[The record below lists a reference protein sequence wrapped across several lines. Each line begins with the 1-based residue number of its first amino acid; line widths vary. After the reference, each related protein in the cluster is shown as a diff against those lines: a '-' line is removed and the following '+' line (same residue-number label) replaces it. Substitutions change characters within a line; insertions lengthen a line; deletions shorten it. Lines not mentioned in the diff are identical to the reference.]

1 MKILRVRGGI
11 RLREIAPSLLSAN
24 FYNLQADL
32 DRLKNEGIKYLH
44 LDVMDG
50 NFVPNI
56 SFGLPVIKAVR
67 KNTDFIL
74 DCHLMIEKPERY
86 LEEFKN
92 AGADILTVHQ
102 EATIHLQ
109 RTLAEIRRLGMKA
122 GVSLNPSTSEDCLKY
137 IMDDLDL
144 ILVMSVN
151 PGFGGQS
158 YIKAM
163 NEKIARIRK
172 MIDDSGKDIILE
184 LDGGVNKDNIKELE
198 DLGVDLFVAGSAAFK
213 NSEIEKNLEDLR
225 K

>member
-1 MKILRVRGGI
+1 M
-11 RLREIAPSLLSAN
+11 SAN
-24 FYNLQADL
+24 FYNLQDDL
-32 DRLKNEGIKYLH
+32 ERLKKSGIKYLH

-56 SFGLPVIKAVR
+56 SFGLPIIKSVR

-86 LEEFKN
+86 LEDFKN

-122 GVSLNPSTSEDCLKY
+122 GVSLNPSTSEETLKY

-144 ILVMSVN
+144 ILIMSVN

-158 YIKAM
+158 YIDAV
-163 NEKIARIRK
+163 NEKIKRVRK
-172 MIDDSGKDIILE
+172 MIDESERDIILE
-184 LDGGVNKDNIKELE
+184 VDGGVNKDNIKELE
-198 DLGVDLFVAGSAAFK
+198 NLGVDLFVAGSAAFK
-213 NSEIEKNLEDLR
+213 NSEIEKNIGGLR
-225 K
+225 DDK

>member
-1 MKILRVRGGI
+1 
-11 RLREIAPSLLSAN
+11 LREIAPSLLSAN
-24 FYNLQADL
+24 FYNLQDDL
-32 DRLKNEGIKYLH
+32 ERLKKSGIKYLH

-56 SFGLPVIKAVR
+56 SFGLPIIKSVR

-86 LEEFKN
+86 LEDFKN

-122 GVSLNPSTSEDCLKY
+122 GVSLNPSTSEETLKY

-144 ILVMSVN
+144 ILIMSVN

-158 YIKAM
+158 YIESVS
-163 NEKIARIRK
+163 EKIKRVRK
-172 MIDDSGKDIILE
+172 MIDESERDIILE
-184 LDGGVNKDNIKELE
+184 VDGGVNKDNIKELE
-198 DLGVDLFVAGSAAFK
+198 NLGVDLFVAGSAAFK
-213 NSEIEKNLEDLR
+213 NSEIEKNIGGLR
-225 K
+225 DDK

>member
-1 MKILRVRGGI
+1 M
-11 RLREIAPSLLSAN
+11 SAN
-24 FYNLQADL
+24 FYNLQDDL
-32 DRLKNEGIKYLH
+32 ERLKKSGIKYLH

-56 SFGLPVIKAVR
+56 SFGLPIIKSVR

-86 LEEFKN
+86 LEDFKN

-122 GVSLNPSTSEDCLKY
+122 GVSLNPSTSEETLKY

-144 ILVMSVN
+144 ILIMSVN

-158 YIKAM
+158 YIESV
-163 NEKIARIRK
+163 NEKIKRVRK
-172 MIDDSGKDIILE
+172 MIDESERDIILE
-184 LDGGVNKDNIKELE
+184 VDGGVNKDNIKELE
-198 DLGVDLFVAGSAAFK
+198 NLGVDLFVAGSAAFK
-213 NSEIEKNLEDLR
+213 NSEIEKNIGGLR
-225 K
+225 DDK

>member
-1 MKILRVRGGI
+1 M
-11 RLREIAPSLLSAN
+11 SAN
-24 FYNLQADL
+24 FYNLQDDL
-32 DRLKNEGIKYLH
+32 ERLKKSGIKYLH

-56 SFGLPVIKAVR
+56 SFGLPIIKSVR

-86 LEEFKN
+86 LEDFKN

-122 GVSLNPSTSEDCLKY
+122 GVSLNPSTSEETLKY

-144 ILVMSVN
+144 ILIMSVN

-158 YIKAM
+158 YIEAV
-163 NEKIARIRK
+163 NEKIKRVRK
-172 MIDDSGKDIILE
+172 MIDDSGRDIILE
-184 LDGGVNKDNIKELE
+184 VDGGVNKDNIKELE

-213 NSEIEKNLEDLR
+213 NSEIEKNIGGLR
-225 K
+225 DDK

>member
-1 MKILRVRGGI
+1 M
-11 RLREIAPSLLSAN
+11 REIAPSLLSAN
-24 FYNLQADL
+24 FYNLQDDL
-32 DRLKNEGIKYLH
+32 ERLKKSGIKYLH

-56 SFGLPVIKAVR
+56 SFGLPIIKSVR
-67 KNTDFIL
+67 KNTEFIL

-86 LEEFKN
+86 LEDFKN

-122 GVSLNPSTSEDCLKY
+122 GVSLNPSTSEETLKY

-144 ILVMSVN
+144 ILIMSVN

-158 YIKAM
+158 YIESV
-163 NEKIARIRK
+163 NEKIKRVRK
-172 MIDDSGKDIILE
+172 MIDESERDIILE
-184 LDGGVNKDNIKELE
+184 VDGGVNKDNIKELE
-198 DLGVDLFVAGSAAFK
+198 NLGVDLFVAGSAAFK
-213 NSEIEKNLEDLR
+213 NSEIEKNIGGLR
-225 K
+225 DDK

>member
-1 MKILRVRGGI
+1 M
-11 RLREIAPSLLSAN
+11 REIAPSLLSAN
-24 FYNLQADL
+24 FYNLQDDL
-32 DRLKNEGIKYLH
+32 ERLKKSGIKYLH

-56 SFGLPVIKAVR
+56 SFGLPIIKSVR

-86 LEEFKN
+86 LEDFKN

-122 GVSLNPSTSEDCLKY
+122 GVSLNPSTSEETLKY

-144 ILVMSVN
+144 ILIMSVN

-158 YIKAM
+158 YIEAV
-163 NEKIARIRK
+163 NEKIKRVRK
-172 MIDDSGKDIILE
+172 MIDDSGRDIMLE
-184 LDGGVNKDNIKELE
+184 VDGGVNKDNIKELE

-213 NSEIEKNLEDLR
+213 NSEIEKNIGGLR
-225 K
+225 DDK

>member
-1 MKILRVRGGI
+1 M
-11 RLREIAPSLLSAN
+11 REIAPSLLSAN
-24 FYNLQADL
+24 FYNLQDDL
-32 DRLKNEGIKYLH
+32 ERLKKSGIKYLH

-56 SFGLPVIKAVR
+56 SFGLPIIKSVR

-86 LEEFKN
+86 LEDFKN

-122 GVSLNPSTSEDCLKY
+122 GVSLNPSTSEETLKY

-144 ILVMSVN
+144 ILIMSVN

-158 YIKAM
+158 YIESV
-163 NEKIARIRK
+163 NEKIKRVRK
-172 MIDDSGKDIILE
+172 MIDESERDIILE
-184 LDGGVNKDNIKELE
+184 VDGGVNKDNIKELE

-213 NSEIEKNLEDLR
+213 NSEIEKNIGGLKDD

>member
-1 MKILRVRGGI
+1 M
-11 RLREIAPSLLSAN
+11 REIAPSLLSAN
-24 FYNLQADL
+24 FYNLQDDL
-32 DRLKNEGIKYLH
+32 ERLKKSGIKYLH

-56 SFGLPVIKAVR
+56 SFGLPIIKSVR

-86 LEEFKN
+86 LEDFKN

-122 GVSLNPSTSEDCLKY
+122 GVSLNPSTSEETLKY

-144 ILVMSVN
+144 ILIMSVN

-158 YIKAM
+158 YIESV
-163 NEKIARIRK
+163 NEKIKRVRK
-172 MIDDSGKDIILE
+172 MIDESERDIILE
-184 LDGGVNKDNIKELE
+184 VDGGVNKDNIKALE

-213 NSEIEKNLEDLR
+213 NSEIEKNIGGLR
-225 K
+225 DDK

>member
-1 MKILRVRGGI
+1 M
-11 RLREIAPSLLSAN
+11 REIAPSLLSAN
-24 FYNLQADL
+24 FYNLQDDL
-32 DRLKNEGIKYLH
+32 ERLKKSGIKYLH

-56 SFGLPVIKAVR
+56 SFGLPIIKSVR

-86 LEEFKN
+86 LEDFKN

-122 GVSLNPSTSEDCLKY
+122 GVSLNPSTSEETLKY

-144 ILVMSVN
+144 ILIMSVN

-158 YIKAM
+158 YIESV
-163 NEKIARIRK
+163 NEKIKRVRK
-172 MIDDSGKDIILE
+172 MIDESGRDIILE
-184 LDGGVNKDNIKELE
+184 VDGGVNKDNIKELE

-213 NSEIEKNLEDLR
+213 NSEIEKNIGGLR
-225 K
+225 DDK

>member
-1 MKILRVRGGI
+1 M
-11 RLREIAPSLLSAN
+11 REIAPSLLSAN
-24 FYNLQADL
+24 FYNLQDDL
-32 DRLKNEGIKYLH
+32 ERLKKSGIKYLH
-44 LDVMDG
+44 FDVMDG

-56 SFGLPVIKAVR
+56 SFGLPIIKSVR

-86 LEEFKN
+86 LEDFKN

-122 GVSLNPSTSEDCLKY
+122 GVSLNPSTSEETLKY

-144 ILVMSVN
+144 ILIMSVN

-158 YIKAM
+158 YIESV
-163 NEKIARIRK
+163 NEKIKRVRK
-172 MIDDSGKDIILE
+172 MIDESERDIILE
-184 LDGGVNKDNIKELE
+184 VDGGVNKDNIKELE

-213 NSEIEKNLEDLR
+213 NSEIEKNLGGLKDD

>member
-1 MKILRVRGGI
+1 
-11 RLREIAPSLLSAN
+11 LREIAPSLLSAN
-24 FYNLQADL
+24 FYNLQDDL
-32 DRLKNEGIKYLH
+32 ERLKKSGIKYLH

-56 SFGLPVIKAVR
+56 SFGLPIIKSVR

-86 LEEFKN
+86 LEDFKN

-122 GVSLNPSTSEDCLKY
+122 GVSLNPSTSEETLKY

-144 ILVMSVN
+144 ILIMSVN

-158 YIKAM
+158 YIESV
-163 NEKIARIRK
+163 NEKIKRVRK
-172 MIDDSGKDIILE
+172 MIDESERDIILE
-184 LDGGVNKDNIKELE
+184 VDGGVNKDNIKELE

-213 NSEIEKNLEDLR
+213 NSEIEKNIGGLR
-225 K
+225 DDK

>member
-1 MKILRVRGGI
+1 M
-11 RLREIAPSLLSAN
+11 SAN
-24 FYNLQADL
+24 FYNLQDDL
-32 DRLKNEGIKYLH
+32 ERLKKSGIKYLH

-56 SFGLPVIKAVR
+56 SFGLPIIKSVR

-86 LEEFKN
+86 LEDFKN

-122 GVSLNPSTSEDCLKY
+122 GVSLNPSTSEETLKY

-144 ILVMSVN
+144 ILIMSVN

-158 YIKAM
+158 YIEAV
-163 NEKIARIRK
+163 NEKIKRVRK
-172 MIDDSGKDIILE
+172 MIDESERDIILE
-184 LDGGVNKDNIKELE
+184 VDGGVNKDNIKELE

-213 NSEIEKNLEDLR
+213 NSEIEKNIGGLR
-225 K
+225 DDK

>member
-1 MKILRVRGGI
+1 M
-11 RLREIAPSLLSAN
+11 REITPSLLSAN
-24 FYNLQADL
+24 FYNLQDDL
-32 DRLKNEGIKYLH
+32 ERLKKSGIKYLH

-56 SFGLPVIKAVR
+56 SFGLPIIKSVR

-86 LEEFKN
+86 LEDFKN

-122 GVSLNPSTSEDCLKY
+122 GVSLNPSTSEETLKY

-144 ILVMSVN
+144 ILIMSVN

-158 YIKAM
+158 YIEAV
-163 NEKIARIRK
+163 NEKIKRVRK
-172 MIDDSGKDIILE
+172 MIDDSGRDIILE
-184 LDGGVNKDNIKELE
+184 VDGGVNKDNIKELE

-213 NSEIEKNLEDLR
+213 NSEIEKNIGGLR
-225 K
+225 DDK

>member
-1 MKILRVRGGI
+1 M
-11 RLREIAPSLLSAN
+11 REIAPSLLSAN

-102 EATIHLQ
+102 ESTIHLQ

-122 GVSLNPSTSEDCLKY
+122 GVSLNPSTSEECLKY
-137 IMDDLDL
+137 IMDDVDL

-184 LDGGVNKDNIKELE
+184 LDGGVNKDNINELE

>member
-1 MKILRVRGGI
+1 M
-11 RLREIAPSLLSAN
+11 REIAPSLLSAN
-24 FYNLQADL
+24 FYNLQDDL
-32 DRLKNEGIKYLH
+32 ERLKKSGVKYLH

-56 SFGLPVIKAVR
+56 SFGLPIIKSVR

-86 LEEFKN
+86 LEDFKN

-122 GVSLNPSTSEDCLKY
+122 GVSLNPSTSEETLKY

-144 ILVMSVN
+144 ILIMSVN

-158 YIKAM
+158 YIESV
-163 NEKIARIRK
+163 NEKIKRVRK
-172 MIDDSGKDIILE
+172 MIDESERDIILE
-184 LDGGVNKDNIKELE
+184 VDGGVNKDNIKELE

-213 NSEIEKNLEDLR
+213 NSEIEKNLGGLR
-225 K
+225 DDK

>member
-1 MKILRVRGGI
+1 M
-11 RLREIAPSLLSAN
+11 REIAPSLLSAN
-24 FYNLQADL
+24 FYNLQDDL
-32 DRLKNEGIKYLH
+32 ERLKKSGIKYLH

-56 SFGLPVIKAVR
+56 SFGLPIIKSVR

-86 LEEFKN
+86 LEDFKN

-122 GVSLNPSTSEDCLKY
+122 GVSLNPSTSEETLKY

-144 ILVMSVN
+144 ILIMSVN

-158 YIKAM
+158 YIESV
-163 NEKIARIRK
+163 NEKIKRVRK
-172 MIDDSGKDIILE
+172 MIDESERDIILE
-184 LDGGVNKDNIKELE
+184 VDGGVNKDNIKELE
-198 DLGVDLFVAGSAAFK
+198 DLGVDLFVAGSAVFK
-213 NSEIEKNLEDLR
+213 NSAIEKNIGGLR
-225 K
+225 DDK

>member
-1 MKILRVRGGI
+1 M
-11 RLREIAPSLLSAN
+11 REIAPSLLSAN
-24 FYNLQADL
+24 FYNLQDDL
-32 DRLKNEGIKYLH
+32 ERLKKSGIKYLH

-56 SFGLPVIKAVR
+56 SFGLPIIKSVR

-86 LEEFKN
+86 LEDFKN

-122 GVSLNPSTSEDCLKY
+122 GVSLNPSTSEETLKY

-144 ILVMSVN
+144 ILIMSVN

-158 YIKAM
+158 YIESV
-163 NEKIARIRK
+163 NEKIKRVRK
-172 MIDDSGKDIILE
+172 MIDESERDIILE
-184 LDGGVNKDNIKELE
+184 VDGGVNKDNIKELE
-198 DLGVDLFVAGSAAFK
+198 NLGVDLFVAGSAAFK
-213 NSEIEKNLEDLR
+213 NSDIEKNIGGLR
-225 K
+225 DDK

>member
-1 MKILRVRGGI
+1 M
-11 RLREIAPSLLSAN
+11 REIAPSLLSAN
-24 FYNLQADL
+24 FYNLQDDL
-32 DRLKNEGIKYLH
+32 ERLKKSGIKYLH

-56 SFGLPVIKAVR
+56 SFGLPIIKSVR

-86 LEEFKN
+86 LEDFKN

-122 GVSLNPSTSEDCLKY
+122 GVSLNPSTSEETLKY

-144 ILVMSVN
+144 ILIMSVN

-158 YIKAM
+158 YIESV
-163 NEKIARIRK
+163 NEKIKRVRK
-172 MIDDSGKDIILE
+172 MIDESERDIILE
-184 LDGGVNKDNIKELE
+184 ADGGVNKDNIKELE

-213 NSEIEKNLEDLR
+213 NSEIEKNIGGLR
-225 K
+225 DDK

>member
-1 MKILRVRGGI
+1 M
-11 RLREIAPSLLSAN
+11 REIAPSLLSAN
-24 FYNLQADL
+24 FYNLQDDL
-32 DRLKNEGIKYLH
+32 ERLKKSGIKYLH

-56 SFGLPVIKAVR
+56 SFGLPIIKSVR

-86 LEEFKN
+86 LEDFKN

-122 GVSLNPSTSEDCLKY
+122 GVSLNPSTSEETLKY

-144 ILVMSVN
+144 ILIMSVN

-158 YIKAM
+158 YIESV
-163 NEKIARIRK
+163 NEKIKRVRK
-172 MIDDSGKDIILE
+172 MIDESERDIILE
-184 LDGGVNKDNIKELE
+184 VDGGVNKDNIKELE

-213 NSEIEKNLEDLR
+213 NSEIEKNLGGLKDD

>member
-1 MKILRVRGGI
+1 M
-11 RLREIAPSLLSAN
+11 REIAPSLLSAN
-24 FYNLQADL
+24 FYNLQDDL

-86 LEEFKN
+86 LEDFKN

-102 EATIHLQ
+102 EASIHLQ
-109 RTLAEIRRLGMKA
+109 RTLAEIRNLGMKA
-122 GVSLNPSTSEDCLKY
+122 GVSLNPSTSEESLKY

-144 ILVMSVN
+144 ILIMSVN

-163 NEKIARIRK
+163 NEKISRVRK
-172 MIDDSGKDIILE
+172 MIDESGKDIILE
-184 LDGGVNKDNIKELE
+184 IDGGVNKDNIKELE

-213 NSEIEKNLEDLR
+213 NSEIEKNLGDLR
-225 K
+225 R

>member
-1 MKILRVRGGI
+1 M
-11 RLREIAPSLLSAN
+11 SAN
-24 FYNLQADL
+24 FYNLQDDL
-32 DRLKNEGIKYLH
+32 ERLKKSGIKYLH

-56 SFGLPVIKAVR
+56 SFGLPIIKSVR

-86 LEEFKN
+86 LEDFKN

-122 GVSLNPSTSEDCLKY
+122 GVSLNPSTSEETLKY

-144 ILVMSVN
+144 ILIMSVN

-158 YIKAM
+158 YIDAV
-163 NEKIARIRK
+163 NEKIKRVRK
-172 MIDDSGKDIILE
+172 MIDESERDIILE
-184 LDGGVNKDNIKELE
+184 VDGGVNKDNIKELE

-213 NSEIEKNLEDLR
+213 NSEIEKNIGGLR
-225 K
+225 DDK

>member
-1 MKILRVRGGI
+1 M
-11 RLREIAPSLLSAN
+11 REIAPSLLSAN
-24 FYNLQADL
+24 FYNLQDDL
-32 DRLKNEGIKYLH
+32 ERLKKSGIKYLH

-56 SFGLPVIKAVR
+56 SFGLPIIKSVR

-74 DCHLMIEKPERY
+74 DCHLMIEQPERY
-86 LEEFKN
+86 LEDFKN

-122 GVSLNPSTSEDCLKY
+122 GVSLNPSTSEETLKY

-144 ILVMSVN
+144 ILIMSVN

-158 YIKAM
+158 YIESVS
-163 NEKIARIRK
+163 EKIKRVRK
-172 MIDDSGKDIILE
+172 MIDESERDIILE
-184 LDGGVNKDNIKELE
+184 VDGGVNKDNIKELE

-213 NSEIEKNLEDLR
+213 NSEIEKNIGGLR
-225 K
+225 DDK

>member
-1 MKILRVRGGI
+1 M
-11 RLREIAPSLLSAN
+11 REIAPSLLSAN
-24 FYNLQADL
+24 FYNLQDDL
-32 DRLKNEGIKYLH
+32 ERLKKSGIRYLH

-56 SFGLPVIKAVR
+56 SFGLPIIKSVR

-86 LEEFKN
+86 LEDFKN

-122 GVSLNPSTSEDCLKY
+122 GVSLNPSTSEETLKY

-144 ILVMSVN
+144 ILIMSVN

-158 YIKAM
+158 YIESVS
-163 NEKIARIRK
+163 EKIKRVRK
-172 MIDDSGKDIILE
+172 MIDESERDIILE
-184 LDGGVNKDNIKELE
+184 VDGGVNKDNIKELE

-213 NSEIEKNLEDLR
+213 NSEIEKNIGGLR
-225 K
+225 DDK

>member
-1 MKILRVRGGI
+1 M
-11 RLREIAPSLLSAN
+11 REIAPSLLSAN
-24 FYNLQADL
+24 FYNLQDDL
-32 DRLKNEGIKYLH
+32 ERLKKSGIKYLH

-56 SFGLPVIKAVR
+56 SFGLPIIKSVR

-86 LEEFKN
+86 LEDFKN

-109 RTLAEIRRLGMKA
+109 RTIAEIRRLGMKA
-122 GVSLNPSTSEDCLKY
+122 GVSLNPSTSEETLKY

-144 ILVMSVN
+144 ILIMSVN

-158 YIKAM
+158 YIESV
-163 NEKIARIRK
+163 NEKIKRVRK
-172 MIDDSGKDIILE
+172 MIDESERDIILE
-184 LDGGVNKDNIKELE
+184 VDGGVNKDNIKELE

-213 NSEIEKNLEDLR
+213 NSEIEKNIGGLR
-225 K
+225 DDK

>member
-1 MKILRVRGGI
+1 M
-11 RLREIAPSLLSAN
+11 REIAPSLLSAN
-24 FYNLQADL
+24 FYNLQDDL
-32 DRLKNEGIKYLH
+32 ERLKKSGIKYLH
-44 LDVMDG
+44 FDVMDG

-56 SFGLPVIKAVR
+56 SFGLPIIKSVR

-86 LEEFKN
+86 LEDFKN
-92 AGADILTVHQ
+92 AGADILTVHK

-122 GVSLNPSTSEDCLKY
+122 GVSLNPSTSEETLKY

-144 ILVMSVN
+144 ILIMSVN

-158 YIKAM
+158 YIEAV
-163 NEKIARIRK
+163 NEKIKRVRK
-172 MIDDSGKDIILE
+172 MIDDSGRDIILE
-184 LDGGVNKDNIKELE
+184 VDGGVNKDNIKELE

-213 NSEIEKNLEDLR
+213 NSEIEKNIGGLR
-225 K
+225 DDK

>member
-1 MKILRVRGGI
+1 M
-11 RLREIAPSLLSAN
+11 REISPSLLSAN
-24 FYNLQADL
+24 FYNLKDDL
-32 DRLKNEGIKYLH
+32 DRLKKEGIRYLH

-56 SFGLPVIKAVR
+56 SFGLPIIKAVR

-86 LEEFKN
+86 LEDFKN

-109 RTLAEIRRLGMKA
+109 RTLSEIRKLGMKA
-122 GVSLNPSTSEDCLKY
+122 GVSLNPSTDEESLKY
-137 IMDDLDL
+137 VMDDLDL
-144 ILVMSVN
+144 ILIMSVN

-158 YIKAM
+158 YIEAM
-163 NEKIARIRK
+163 NDKIKRVRK
-172 MIDDSGKDIILE
+172 MIDESGRDIILE
-184 LDGGVNKDNIKELE
+184 VDGGVNKDNIKDLE

-213 NSEIEKNLEDLR
+213 NSEIEKNLGDLR
-225 K
+225 N

>member
-1 MKILRVRGGI
+1 M
-11 RLREIAPSLLSAN
+11 REIAPSLLSAN
-24 FYNLQADL
+24 FYNLQDDL
-32 DRLKNEGIKYLH
+32 ERLKKSGIKYLH

-56 SFGLPVIKAVR
+56 SFGLPIIKSVR

-86 LEEFKN
+86 LEDFKN

-122 GVSLNPSTSEDCLKY
+122 GVSLNPSTSEETLKY

-144 ILVMSVN
+144 ILIMSVN

-158 YIKAM
+158 YIESV
-163 NEKIARIRK
+163 NEKIKRVRK
-172 MIDDSGKDIILE
+172 MIDESERDIILE
-184 LDGGVNKDNIKELE
+184 VDGGVNKDNIKELE
-198 DLGVDLFVAGSAAFK
+198 YLGVDLFVAGSAAFK
-213 NSEIEKNLEDLR
+213 NSEIEKNIGGLR
-225 K
+225 DDK

>member
-1 MKILRVRGGI
+1 M
-11 RLREIAPSLLSAN
+11 REIAPSLLSAN
-24 FYNLQADL
+24 FYNLQDDL
-32 DRLKNEGIKYLH
+32 ERLKKSGIKYLH

-56 SFGLPVIKAVR
+56 SFGLPIIKSVR

-86 LEEFKN
+86 LEDFKN

-102 EATIHLQ
+102 EATIHLL

-122 GVSLNPSTSEDCLKY
+122 GVSLNPSTSEETLKY

-144 ILVMSVN
+144 ILIMSVN

-158 YIKAM
+158 YIEAV
-163 NEKIARIRK
+163 NEKIKRVRK
-172 MIDDSGKDIILE
+172 MIDDSGRDIILE
-184 LDGGVNKDNIKELE
+184 VDGGVNKDNIKELE

-213 NSEIEKNLEDLR
+213 NSEIEKNIGGLR
-225 K
+225 DDK

>member
-1 MKILRVRGGI
+1 M
-11 RLREIAPSLLSAN
+11 REIAPSLLSAN
-24 FYNLQADL
+24 FYNLQDDL
-32 DRLKNEGIKYLH
+32 ERLKKSGIKYLH

-56 SFGLPVIKAVR
+56 SFGIPIIKSVR

-86 LEEFKN
+86 LEDFKN

-122 GVSLNPSTSEDCLKY
+122 GVSLNPSTSEETLKY

-144 ILVMSVN
+144 ILIMSVN

-158 YIKAM
+158 YIESV
-163 NEKIARIRK
+163 NEKIKRVRK
-172 MIDDSGKDIILE
+172 MIDESERDIILE
-184 LDGGVNKDNIKELE
+184 VDGGVNKDNIKELE

-213 NSEIEKNLEDLR
+213 NSEIEKNIGGLR
-225 K
+225 DDK

>member
-1 MKILRVRGGI
+1 M
-11 RLREIAPSLLSAN
+11 REIAPSLLSAN
-24 FYNLQADL
+24 FYNLQDDL
-32 DRLKNEGIKYLH
+32 ERLKKSGIKYLH

-56 SFGLPVIKAVR
+56 SFGLPIIKSVR

-86 LEEFKN
+86 LEDFKN

-122 GVSLNPSTSEDCLKY
+122 GVSLNPSTSEETLKY

-144 ILVMSVN
+144 ILIMSVN

-158 YIKAM
+158 YIEAV
-163 NEKIARIRK
+163 NEKIKRVRK
-172 MIDDSGKDIILE
+172 MIDESERDIILE
-184 LDGGVNKDNIKELE
+184 VDGGVNKDNIKELE
-198 DLGVDLFVAGSAAFK
+198 NLGVDLFVAGSAAFK
-213 NSEIEKNLEDLR
+213 NSEIEKNIGGLR
-225 K
+225 DDK

>member
-1 MKILRVRGGI
+1 M
-11 RLREIAPSLLSAN
+11 REIAPSLLSAN
-24 FYNLQADL
+24 FYNLQDDL
-32 DRLKNEGIKYLH
+32 ERLKKSGIKYLH

-56 SFGLPVIKAVR
+56 SFGLPIIKSVR

-86 LEEFKN
+86 LEDFKN

-102 EATIHLQ
+102 EATMHLQ

-122 GVSLNPSTSEDCLKY
+122 GVSLNPSTSEETLKY

-144 ILVMSVN
+144 ILIMSVN

-158 YIKAM
+158 YIESV
-163 NEKIARIRK
+163 NEKIKRVRK
-172 MIDDSGKDIILE
+172 MIDESERDIILE
-184 LDGGVNKDNIKELE
+184 VDGGVNKDNIKELE
-198 DLGVDLFVAGSAAFK
+198 YLGVDLFVAGSAAFK
-213 NSEIEKNLEDLR
+213 NSEIEKNIGGLR
-225 K
+225 DDK

>member
-1 MKILRVRGGI
+1 M
-11 RLREIAPSLLSAN
+11 REIAPSLLSAN
-24 FYNLQADL
+24 FYNLQDDL
-32 DRLKNEGIKYLH
+32 ERLKKSGIKYLH

-56 SFGLPVIKAVR
+56 SFGLPIIKSVR

-86 LEEFKN
+86 LEDFKN

-122 GVSLNPSTSEDCLKY
+122 GVSLNPSTSEETLKY

-144 ILVMSVN
+144 ILIMSVN

-158 YIKAM
+158 YIESV
-163 NEKIARIRK
+163 NEKIKRVRK
-172 MIDDSGKDIILE
+172 MIDESERDIILE
-184 LDGGVNKDNIKELE
+184 VDGGVNKDNIKELE

-213 NSEIEKNLEDLR
+213 NSEIENNIGGLR
-225 K
+225 DDK

>member
-1 MKILRVRGGI
+1 M
-11 RLREIAPSLLSAN
+11 REIAPSLLSAN
-24 FYNLQADL
+24 FYNLQDDL
-32 DRLKNEGIKYLH
+32 ERLKKSGIKYLH

-56 SFGLPVIKAVR
+56 SFGLPIIKSVR

-86 LEEFKN
+86 LEDFKN

-122 GVSLNPSTSEDCLKY
+122 GVSLNPSTSEETLKY

-144 ILVMSVN
+144 ILIMSVN

-158 YIKAM
+158 YIEAV
-163 NEKIARIRK
+163 NEKIKRVRK
-172 MIDDSGKDIILE
+172 MIDESERDIILE
-184 LDGGVNKDNIKELE
+184 VDGGVNKDNIKELE

-213 NSEIEKNLEDLR
+213 NSEIEKNIGGLR
-225 K
+225 DDK

>member
-1 MKILRVRGGI
+1 M
-11 RLREIAPSLLSAN
+11 REIAPSLLSAN
-24 FYNLQADL
+24 FYNLQDDL
-32 DRLKNEGIKYLH
+32 ERLKKSGIKYLH

-56 SFGLPVIKAVR
+56 SFGLPIIKSVR

-86 LEEFKN
+86 LEDFKN

-109 RTLAEIRRLGMKA
+109 RTLDEIRRLGMKA
-122 GVSLNPSTSEDCLKY
+122 GVSLNPSTSEETLKY

-144 ILVMSVN
+144 ILIMSVN

-158 YIKAM
+158 YIEAV
-163 NEKIARIRK
+163 NEKIKRVRK
-172 MIDDSGKDIILE
+172 MIDDSGRDIMLE
-184 LDGGVNKDNIKELE
+184 VDGGVNKDNIKELE

-213 NSEIEKNLEDLR
+213 NSEIEKNIGGLKDD

>member
-1 MKILRVRGGI
+1 M
-11 RLREIAPSLLSAN
+11 REIAPSLLSAN
-24 FYNLQADL
+24 FYNLQDDL
-32 DRLKNEGIKYLH
+32 ERLKKSGIKYLH

-56 SFGLPVIKAVR
+56 SFGLPIIKSVR

-86 LEEFKN
+86 LEDFKN

-122 GVSLNPSTSEDCLKY
+122 GVSLNPSTSEETLKY

-144 ILVMSVN
+144 ILIMSVN

-158 YIKAM
+158 YIESV
-163 NEKIARIRK
+163 NEKIKRVRK
-172 MIDDSGKDIILE
+172 MIDESEREIILE
-184 LDGGVNKDNIKELE
+184 VDGGVNKDNIKELE

-213 NSEIEKNLEDLR
+213 NSEIEKNIGGLR
-225 K
+225 DDK